1 MVYACILLFHI
12 MKLSENI
19 MFVCENIKLVKNN
32 TFNVLTF

>member
-1 MVYACILLFHI
+1 MVYVYILLFRI
-12 MKLSENI
+12 VKESKNI